1 MHNSINTYLSV
12 FCLVGLFMFS
22 PNLFTNTAQAQTQF
36 SKKSTYKLPKG
47 ITTDDIEAGRVWF
60 TLKPEYRTAFQ
71 TSNAL
76 SNLISQRSS
85 APIKQPFPQTEVRK
99 QFKKTQKDKNVS
111 GIDLSLIY
119 NVSLQENVN
128 IFQMIDEL
136 MATGMVAIAEPVPAN
151 KMYYTPNDTDI
162 ARQSYLSTIRAFEA
176 WDISKGDST
185 VLVGIVDSGFDFNH
199 PDLKDKVHYNQNDP
213 IDGIDNDNDGYI
225 DNHYGWD
232 FAGATVP
239 DDGPLVQDNN
249 PQLPTA
255 GVDHGISVAGCAA
268 ASTDNAIGIAGTG
281 FNVKL
286 VNTKHSPDDEP
297 GALSIFAGYQGIV
310 FMAETGVKIINCSW
324 GGSFRSQI
332 AADIVKRVIDDFGCL
347 IIVAAGNDGENLA
360 QFPAS
365 YDGVLSVGAS
375 TSNDNAANFTNYDY
389 SVDIMAPGSNIYT
402 TVHNTASSGQYES
415 TSGTSFS
422 SPIVAGAAALAWSY
436 RPELTPIQI
445 GELLRITADPIDDIL
460 AAKYKGKVG
469 HGRLN
474 MERALSEFPVAIR
487 MKKFE
492 FVNATEGGIPY
503 AGDDAFFN
511 AEFVSYLAPSEAD
524 FQIKVEV
531 IDNSL
536 SISGND
542 VIFEGVMSTN
552 QTVTTENQI
561 RLRVDPNLANFG
573 IVTLRITYTQNG
585 YEAQEFAAFSVNPTY
600 LTINKNNIKTSMDS
614 RGTVGRHDESSVGD
628 GFVYNNIQTLY
639 ELGLMF
645 SSGNKLSNA
654 VRSINSNYDD
664 DFRIIAPIA
673 IIPSAEDQPT
683 KQLWQTQFNDDGA
696 VSTKLSVN
704 TTQTIEVWTDEG
716 AENFVVVEYI
726 FENTRSQD
734 ITDFYAGLYGDW
746 DIGDESGN
754 NQVEWKD
761 DLKAAIISSKVDGRP
776 RVGVAV
782 MDLFADKTTYSL
794 ISNDANF
801 SGTPYGVYDGF
812 TDAEKREALK
822 GDAAIK
828 RIGAT
833 TGTDVSA
840 TVSAGPYTIPA
851 RGKIVI
857 AFILAAGND
866 EATIAAALVKANEL
880 YTPSI
885 EVGGGDPDP
894 DPDPDPVD
902 PPTGIEY
909 ENELAK
915 AIRVFPN
922 PASSEVNID
931 ISALNI
937 NSNEPIEF
945 TLLNILGQ
953 QILKTSLTKGQTTL
967 KVDTL
972 PAGQYIL
979 RFNNGK
985 TVGTKT
991 LIIK

>member
-1 MHNSINTYLSV
+1 
-12 FCLVGLFMFS
+12 MFS
-22 PNLFTNTAQAQTQF
+22 PNLFTNTAQAQTQTQF
-36 SKKSTYKLPKG
+36 LSKTNYQLPKG

-60 TLKPEYRTAFQ
+60 TLKPEYRTAFES
-71 TSNAL
+71 SNAL
-76 SNLISQRSS
+76 SRLIGQRSS
-85 APIKQPFPQTEVRK
+85 APIQQPFPQTEARK
-99 QFKKTQKDKNVS
+99 QFKKTKKDKNVS
-111 GIDLSLIY
+111 GVDLSLIY
-119 NVSLQENVN
+119 QINLQENVS
-128 IFQMIDEL
+128 IFQMIDDL

-162 ARQSYLSTIRAFEA
+162 ARQNYLSTIKAFEA
-176 WDISKGDST
+176 WDITKGDST

-199 PDLKDKVHYNQNDP
+199 PDLMDKVYYNQNDP
-213 IDGIDNDNDGYI
+213 IDGIDNDEDGYI

-232 FAGATVP
+232 FAGATIP
-239 DDGPLVQDNN
+239 DDFQLIQDNN

-268 ASTDNAIGIAGTG
+268 ASTDNDLGIAGTG

-297 GALSIFAGYQGIV
+297 GSLSIYAGYEGVV

-324 GGSFRSQI
+324 GGAFPSRI
-332 AADIVKRVIDDFGCL
+332 GEEIIKRVIEDFGCL
-347 IIVAAGNDGENLA
+347 VIVAAGNDGQNLA

-365 YDGVLSVGAS
+365 YDGVMSVGS
-375 TSNDNAANFTNYDY
+375 TTSVDNASSFTNYDY
-389 SVDIMAPGSNIYT
+389 SVDIMAPGSSIYT
-402 TVHNTASSGQYES
+402 TVHNTASNGQYQS
-415 TSGTSFS
+415 TSGTSFA
-422 SPIVAGAAALAWSY
+422 SPIVAGAAALVWSH

-445 GELLRITADPIDDIL
+445 GELLRITADPLDDLL

-474 MERALSEFPVAIR
+474 MERALTELPVAVR

-492 FVNATEGGIPY
+492 FVSATDGAVPY
-503 AGDDAFFN
+503 AGDEAFFN
-511 AEFVSYLAPSEAD
+511 AEFVSYLADSEAD
-524 FQIKVEV
+524 FQIKIET

-536 SISGND
+536 SITGND

-552 QTVTTENQI
+552 QTVTTQNQI
-561 RLRVDPNLANFG
+561 RLRVDPNLGNFG

-585 YEAQEFAAFSVNPTY
+585 YEAQEFASVAVNPTF
-600 LTINKNNIKTSMDS
+600 LIIDKNNIRTSVDS
-614 RGTVGRHDESSVGD
+614 KATIGRHDESSIGE
-628 GFVYNNIQTLY
+628 GFVYEDTQMLY

-645 SSGNKLSNA
+645 SSGNKLSNS
-654 VRSINSNYDD
+654 VRSTDGNYDD
-664 DFRIIAPIA
+664 DFRIITPITA
-673 IIPSAEDQPT
+673 IPSDETRPT
-683 KQLWQTQFNDDGA
+683 RSLWQAQFNDAGA
-696 VSTKLSVN
+696 GNSKLSVN

-716 AENFVVVEYI
+716 AENFIVAEYI
-726 FENTRSQD
+726 FENTTNQP
-734 ITDFYAGLYGDW
+734 IADFYAGLYGDW
-746 DIGDESGN
+746 DIGDESGDN
-754 NQVEWKD
+754 AVEWKN
-761 DLKAAIISSKVDGRP
+761 DLNAAIVSSKVAGRP
-776 RVGVAV
+776 RVGVTLV
-782 MDLFADKTTYSL
+782 DLFTDKMTYSL
-794 ISNDANF
+794 ISNDPNF
-801 SGTPYGVYDGF
+801 AGTPYGVYDGF
-812 TDAEKREALK
+812 TDAEKRDALK
-822 GDAAIK
+822 GHTVK
-828 RIGAT
+828 RIGT
-833 TGTDVSA
+833 VQGTDVSV
-840 TVSAGPYTIPA
+840 TVSAGPYTIPV
-851 RGKIVI
+851 GEKIVI
-857 AFILAAGND
+857 AFILAAGNND
-866 EATIAAALVKANEL
+866 ATIAAAMAKANEL

-885 EVGGGDPDP
+885 EVDTEAPDP
-894 DPDPDPVD
+894 DPDPEEPID

-915 AIRVFPN
+915 AIRIFPN

-953 QILKTSLTKGQTTL
+953 QIFKTTLTKEQTTL